1 MNSSSGN
8 EGSNAKLRYGV
19 TYAVL
24 VEINNGLYAK
34 QIAIE
39 LKRSKTSISRQIQK
53 LIEKRFIEE
62 ELRSSCK
69 IYTITQRGK
78 TAIKNRSLHKVS
90 YIPTIKLG
98 THLSIKIPITKH
110 GRIKSWNTV
119 NDKFRNSIIR
129 HKDLSSY
136 IDGVSIKEGN
146 KSLTIYIKHRKLNTL
161 KQTIPLVTSSMIW
174 AMGFFMANG
183 YELDYENYCVNDIHS
198 TVWTKEV
205 GQVAEEGGKFTV
217 AFPWDRKKI
226 TPRDPGQQARAWT
239 DGTPEWNVESN
250 DIDYME
256 KFLMMP
262 VKVAR
267 IEQNMDKLG
276 ASLDMFAKQI
286 EAHLGAYES
295 IKVMAESN
303 SRMMN
308 KMIPMFNQVKK
319 TQKVLLQ
326 RKLSEYEH

>member
-1 MNSSSGN
+1 MNSSSG
-8 EGSNAKLRYGV
+8 SNGKVTGGV
-19 TYAVL
+19 TYNVL
-24 VEINNGLYAK
+24 LKINDGLYAK
-34 QIAIE
+34 QIATD
-39 LKRSKTSISRQIQK
+39 LKRSKTSISRHIKK
-53 LIEKRFIEE
+53 LIKMRLIEE

-256 KFLMMP
+256 KFLRMP

-267 IEQNMDKLG
+267 IEKDMENLTKDMAMYAEHLASHTEFIISAAKIMKKLDKRVSQTKINEFG
-276 ASLDMFAKQI
+276 
-286 EAHLGAYES
+286 
-295 IKVMAESN
+295 V
-303 SRMMN
+303 
-308 KMIPMFNQVKK
+308 
-319 TQKVLLQ
+319 
-326 RKLSEYEH
+326 